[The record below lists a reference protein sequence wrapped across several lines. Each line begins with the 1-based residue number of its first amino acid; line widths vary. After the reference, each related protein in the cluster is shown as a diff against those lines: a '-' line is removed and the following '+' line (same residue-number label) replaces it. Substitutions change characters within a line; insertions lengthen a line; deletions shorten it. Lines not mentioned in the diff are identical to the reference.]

1 MHWLATLIQSK
12 IVYQIRE
19 DWVESEPDIVTVTV
33 NPVDEPQSP
42 SPFRGIIGSG
52 NNINMQVQ
60 NNDDSN
66 AIAQDGNGFSSY
78 SDQPLFQR
86 QSTNQN
92 SNVVS

>member
-1 MHWLATLIQSK
+1 MNWLGTLIQSK

-19 DWVESEPDIVTVTV
+19 DLVESEPDIVTVTV
-33 NPVDEPQSP
+33 NPVDEPRSP

-52 NNINMQVQ
+52 NNTNMQVQ
-60 NNDDSN
+60 NNDGSN
-66 AIAQDGNGFSSY
+66 AIALDGNGFFSY
-78 SDQPLFQR
+78 SDQPLFQI